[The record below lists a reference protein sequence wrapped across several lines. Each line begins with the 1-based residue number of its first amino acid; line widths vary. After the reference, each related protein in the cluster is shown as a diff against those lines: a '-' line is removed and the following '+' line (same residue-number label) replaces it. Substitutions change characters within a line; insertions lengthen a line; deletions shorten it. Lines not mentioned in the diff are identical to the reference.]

1 MTADS
6 APGAST
12 RDVDAVVDAVL
23 LSSRALVA
31 VSARSIAAAKG
42 VTLPQFRM
50 LVVLSEV
57 STNLT
62 ALAGALDVVPSS
74 TAMRM
79 VDRLETAGLIE
90 RSVHLDNRRE
100 THLALTAAVR
110 RTVRTVTARRRRDL
124 AAVLTHLSA
133 DAQAALAAA
142 MTAFARAA
150 DTLWPG
156 EADTIS

>member
-1 MTADS
+1 VTADS

-31 VSARSIAAAKG
+31 VSARSIAATKG

-62 ALAGALDVVPSS
+62 ARAGALDVVPS

-79 VDRLETAGLIE
+79 VDRLETAGLVE

-100 THLALTAAVR
+100 THLALTAAGR

-133 DAQAALAAA
+133 DEQAALAAA